1 MVVFFAWLQSYS
13 IGDTKGKMVRSALR
27 NLFSRK
33 ACLACFVILLLFFVF
48 PAQDQAFA
56 YIGPGAGFAVLS
68 SFLMIFVAFLLAI
81 INLVSWPLRY
91 FWRLLRGKNAYKK
104 ARVKRVVI
112 LGLDGLDH
120 QLTEQFM
127 AEGKL
132 PNFQKLRN
140 EGRFAPLATTF
151 PSISPVA
158 WSSFQT
164 GTNPGKHNIFD
175 FLTPEWKTYLPRLS
189 SAQIGN
195 VSRYLS
201 IGKYRIPLGK
211 PSLKLLRR
219 SVPFWNILSERGIF
233 TNIIRVPITFPPQK
247 NKGLLLSAMCVP
259 DLRGTQGSFTHFTS
273 KDEVSNHTGGTHL
286 VAKKKHDLFLGSLPG
301 PPNPMVKDHPTIT
314 LPFVISPDGKSAE
327 ATLQIDGE
335 KIPLHIGQ
343 YSEWVPLTFK
353 TGTGVKIS
361 GICKFLLKR
370 IEPELDLYVTPIN
383 IDPEKPAL
391 PISYPAVYAPYLA
404 KKLGRFATL
413 GLAEDTWALNERVID
428 EGQFLRQ
435 TWDIHVERERMF
447 FDALHNLDK
456 GLLTIVFDSTDRIQH
471 TFIRYLHPDHPANR
485 GRDIFQHQNA
495 IEHLYQECD
504 ALIGKVLAKID
515 ANTVLIVMS
524 DHGFKPFKRGINLNR
539 WLLDNGYLTLKEGG
553 KGGEWFEGLDWS
565 RTKAYALGLAGIFL
579 NKKGREGKGIVASD
593 QVSALKREIT
603 AKLQKLHDPVRNEMA
618 INAVYDSASVM
629 HGPYLANAPDLIV
642 GYKPGYRASW
652 ASVTGT
658 VMEDVFTDNTKAWSG
673 DHCMDPKTVPGI
685 FFCNKKV
692 ADNEL
697 SIMDIAPTVLDLF
710 GVAVPP
716 HVDGKVLK
724 MDVEKKK

>member
-1 MVVFFAWLQSYS
+1 MKLWSIKLLGKRCRTPKTFWPFLIFFVVLVVFP
-13 IGDTKGKMVRSALR
+13 TH
-27 NLFSRK
+27 
-33 ACLACFVILLLFFVF
+33 
-48 PAQDQAFA
+48 DQALA
-56 YIGPGAGFAVLS
+56 YVGPGAGFAVLS
-68 SFLMIFVAFLLAI
+68 SFLMIFIAFLLAI
-81 INLVSWPLRY
+81 INLISWPLRY

-104 ARVKRVVI
+104 ARVKRVII

-164 GTNPGKHNIFD
+164 GTNPGKHNVFD
-175 FLTPEWKTYLPRLS
+175 FLTPEWKAYLPKLS

-195 VSRYLS
+195 VQRHLS

-211 PSLKLLRR
+211 PSLKILRR
-219 SVPFWNILSERGIF
+219 SVPFWNILSEKGIF
-233 TNIIRVPITFPPQK
+233 TNIIRVPITFPPEK
-247 NKGLLLSAMCVP
+247 TTGLLLSAMGVP
-259 DLRGTQGSFTHFTS
+259 DLRGTQGSFTHITS
-273 KDEVSNHTGGTHL
+273 KEDTSNLTGGTHL
-286 VAKKKHDLFLGSLPG
+286 LAKRVYGRFHGSLPG
-301 PPNPMVKDHPTIT
+301 PPNPMVKDHPTIS
-314 LPFVISPDGKSAE
+314 LPFIISSNGKMAE
-327 ATLQIDGE
+327 ATLELCGA
-335 KIPLHIGQ
+335 KIPLHLGQ
-343 YSEWVPLTFK
+343 YTDWVPLTFK
-353 TGTGVKIS
+353 TGIGVKIS
-361 GICKFLLKR
+361 GICRFLLKSL
-370 IEPELDLYVTPIN
+370 EPQLDLYVTPIN

-435 TWDIHVERERMF
+435 TWDIHAERERMF
-447 FDALHNLDK
+447 FDALQNLDR

-471 TFIRYLHPDHPANR
+471 TFTRYLHPDHPANQ
-485 GRDIFQHQNA
+485 GRDVFQHQNA

-504 ALIGKVLAKID
+504 VLLGKVLAKID
-515 ANTVLIVMS
+515 AATVLIVMS
-524 DHGFKPFKRGINLNR
+524 DHGFKAFKRGINLNR
-539 WLLDNGYLTLKEGG
+539 WLLENGYLTLKESGQ
-553 KGGEWFEGLDWS
+553 GGEWFQGVDWS

-579 NKKGREGKGIVASD
+579 NKKGREGKGIVSAD
-593 QVSALKREIT
+593 QVAQLKSEI
-603 AKLQKLHDPVRNEMA
+603 AENLQKLRDPLRKEMA

-629 HGPYLANAPDLIV
+629 HGPYLSNAPDLIV

-658 VMEDVFTDNTKAWSG
+658 VMENIFSDNIKAWSG
-673 DHCMDPKTVPGI
+673 DHCIDPKTVPGI

-692 ADNEL
+692 ADDEL

-710 GVAVPP
+710 GVAVPA
-716 HVDGKVLK
+716 HIDGKVLK